1 MEVQLIIRGICCLL
15 PGVPGCTDNISITSV
30 VGRFLEHA
38 RIYLFGRGEGETVYI
53 ASADLMTR
61 NLNRRVE
68 IACPVYDPQA
78 RQMLKWILETQLRDS
93 VKASRMLYDG
103 SYNRKH
109 SAVAFD
115 SQAYF
120 MTESPHIPAAPKAEK
135 PGLGQRAK
143 QFLSKKLAFYQL

>member
-1 MEVQLIIRGICCLL
+1 M
-15 PGVPGCTDNISITSV
+15 

-93 VKASRMLYDG
+93 AKTQPGATGKA
-103 SYNRKH
+103 
-109 SAVAFD
+109 
-115 SQAYF
+115 
-120 MTESPHIPAAPKAEK
+120 IPQQKIGILPAITGKNPV
-135 PGLGQRAK
+135 L
-143 QFLSKKLAFYQL
+143 